1 MAAKY
6 ECYHFHFHLPCT
18 LPTSYFKFKLY
29 FKHLRKG
36 HILIVG
42 FLFQPAAWVASQVEA
57 TNLVVHE
64 DGQAE
69 WQSWEPPHE
78 STEESGKVSER
89 SATRRAH
96 RDLTRCRTY
105 FNGYM
110 RRPLSMPGVYDRMAA
125 NTVSKM
131 RPKFKAQFLIPWWKM
146 ELRRVLQMMISAHC
160 TTTIDM
166 KKAVWQ
172 VNSNVLRSL

>member
-1 MAAKY
+1 MIFFILSGLLFDGWWRRNLMHSEIRKATFRLFPCACTLLYRFSLTFTLNFFFYFLYYQVAAKY

-78 STEESGKVSER
+78 STKESG
-89 SATRRAH
+89 
-96 RDLTRCRTY
+96 
-105 FNGYM
+105 
-110 RRPLSMPGVYDRMAA
+110 
-125 NTVSKM
+125 TVSKWSATS
-131 RPKFKAQFLIPWWKM
+131 PQGHH
-146 ELRRVLQMMISAHC
+146 ELSNLLQWIHAKTLVHAGC
-160 TTTIDM
+160 
-166 KKAVWQ
+166 V
-172 VNSNVLRSL
+172 